1 MSKFPT
7 PIQNLIDEFNK
18 LPGIGPKT
26 SQRFVFYLLNQPG
39 QEIEK
44 LVQALTGI
52 KTQVKFCSVCLHIT
66 EKDPCEICSDSSRDQ
81 KTICVVANVYDLLS
95 IENTGEYRGL
105 YHILGGVLNPLEGV
119 TPQELR
125 VKELVERIKK
135 NKPLE
140 IILGLNPDLEGESTV
155 IYLTKLLSPAKIKV
169 TRLAKGL
176 PMGADLEYADEVT
189 LSNALKGRLE
199 V

>member
-1 MSKFPT
+1 MNKFPT
-7 PIQNLIDEFNK
+7 PVQNLIDEFNK

-26 SQRFVFYLLNQPG
+26 SQRFVFYLLNQPKE
-39 QEIEK
+39 EINK
-44 LVQALTGI
+44 LVQALGGL
-52 KTQVKFCSVCLHIT
+52 KDEVKFCSVCQNIT
-66 EKDPCEICSDSSRDQ
+66 QKDPCGICSDSSRDQ
-81 KTICVVANVYDLLS
+81 KTICVVAQVYDLLS
-95 IENTGEYRGL
+95 IESTGEYKGL

-119 TPQELR
+119 TPRELR

-135 NKPLE
+135 NKPSE

-155 IYLTKLLSPAKIKV
+155 IYLTKLLAPAKIKI

-189 LSNALKGRLE
+189 LSNALKGRRE

>member
-1 MSKFPT
+1 MPKFPT

-39 QEIEK
+39 GEVNK
-44 LVQALTGI
+44 LVQALTGLRDS
-52 KTQVKFCSVCLHIT
+52 VKFCSACQNIT
-66 EKDPCEICSDSSRDQ
+66 QNDPCEICSDSARDQ
-81 KTICVVANVYDLLS
+81 KTICVVANIYDLLS
-95 IENTGEYRGL
+95 IENTGEYNGL
-105 YHILGGVLNPLEGV
+105 YHILGGVLNPLEGI

-125 VKELVERIKK
+125 VKELVGRIKK

-140 IILGLNPDLEGESTV
+140 IILGLNPDMEGESTV
-155 IYLTKLLSPAKIKV
+155 IYLTKLLAQTKIKV

-189 LSNALKGRLE
+189 LTNALEGRRE

>member
-1 MSKFPT
+1 MPKFPT

-26 SQRFVFYLLNQPG
+26 SQRFVFYLLNQPK
-39 QEIEK
+39 EELEK
-44 LVQALTGI
+44 LVQALTGL
-52 KTQVKFCSVCLHIT
+52 KTQIKFCSICQNIT
-66 EKDPCEICSDSSRDQ
+66 QEDPCEICSDSTRDQ
-81 KTICVVANVYDLLS
+81 KIVCVVANVYDLLS
-95 IENTGEYRGL
+95 IENTGEYNGL

-140 IILGLNPDLEGESTV
+140 IILGLNPDMEGESTV
-155 IYLTKLLSPAKIKV
+155 IYLTKLLAQTKIKV

-189 LSNALKGRLE
+189 LTNALEGRRE